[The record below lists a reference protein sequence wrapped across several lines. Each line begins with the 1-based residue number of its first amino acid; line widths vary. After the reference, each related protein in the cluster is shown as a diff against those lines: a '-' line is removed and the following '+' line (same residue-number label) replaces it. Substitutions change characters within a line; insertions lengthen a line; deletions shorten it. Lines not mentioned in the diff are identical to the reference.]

1 MKEELLKSW
10 KSRSR
15 ENIKKYKIFLNR
27 IDKAKAIRILPE
39 LHQEAFKKI
48 DCLDCAAC
56 CKNYSPRF
64 KQQDIKRIA
73 KFLNMKERDFE
84 LTYLVSDEDHDF
96 VLQSKPCPF
105 LEKDNKCQIYDVRPS
120 DCQRFPYTDEDVFIK
135 QPALTL
141 MNASFCPAVNV
152 VLERLME
159 IK

>member
-27 IDKAKAIRILPE
+27 IDKAKAIRILPV
-39 LHQEAFKKI
+39 LHHEAFKKI

-73 KFLNMKERDFE
+73 RSLNMKERDFE
-84 LTYLVSDEDHDF
+84 LSYLVSDEDHDF

-120 DCQRFPYTDEDVFIK
+120 DCHRFPYTDEDVFIK

>member
-1 MKEELLKSW
+1 MTSP
-10 KSRSR
+10 
-15 ENIKKYKIFLNR
+15 
-27 IDKAKAIRILPE
+27 DHPADVHGRILEEFP
-39 LHQEAFKKI
+39 H
-48 DCLDCAAC
+48 D
-56 CKNYSPRF
+56 NPPRF
-64 KQQDIKRIA
+64 TKAEKA
-73 KFLNMKERDFE
+73 NAYFF
-84 LTYLVSDEDHDF
+84 HDF

>member
-1 MKEELLKSW
+1 MKEEFLKSW

-39 LHQEAFKKI
+39 LHHEAFKKI

-73 KFLNMKERDFE
+73 KSLNMKERDFE

-120 DCQRFPYTDEDVFIK
+120 DCHRFPYTDEDVFIK

-141 MNASFCPAVNV
+141 MNASFCPAVNE

>member
-1 MKEELLKSW
+1 MDDDILHNWEKKSKENAKAYRTLLKRTN
-10 KSRSR
+10 K
-15 ENIKKYKIFLNR
+15 NV
-27 IDKAKAIRILPE
+27 ILKE
-39 LHQEAFKKI
+39 LDDLTEQAYEAV
-48 DCLDCAAC
+48 DCLSCAAC

-73 KFLNMKERDFE
+73 KSLNMKERDFE

>member
-15 ENIKKYKIFLNR
+15 EIIKKYKIFLNR

-73 KFLNMKERDFE
+73 KSLNMKERDFE

-105 LEKDNKCQIYDVRPS
+105 
-120 DCQRFPYTDEDVFIK
+120 F
-135 QPALTL
+135 
-141 MNASFCPAVNV
+141 
-152 VLERLME
+152 
-159 IK
+159 

>member
-1 MKEELLKSW
+1 M
-10 KSRSR
+10 
-15 ENIKKYKIFLNR
+15 
-27 IDKAKAIRILPE
+27 PE
-39 LHQEAFKKI
+39 LHHEAFKKI

-73 KFLNMKERDFE
+73 RSLNMKERDFE

-120 DCQRFPYTDEDVFIK
+120 DCHRFPYTDEDVFIK

>member
-27 IDKAKAIRILPE
+27 IDKAKAIRILPV
-39 LHQEAFKKI
+39 LHHEAFKKI

-73 KFLNMKERDFE
+73 RSLNMKERDFE

-120 DCQRFPYTDEDVFIK
+120 DCHRFPYTDEDVFIK

>member
-1 MKEELLKSW
+1 MKDQLLKSW
-10 KSRSR
+10 KSRSS

-27 IDKAKAIRILPE
+27 IDKTKAIRILPE

-48 DCLDCAAC
+48 NCLDCAAC

-73 KFLNMKERDFE
+73 KSLNMKERDFE

-105 LEKDNKCQIYDVRPS
+105 LEKDNRCQIYDVRPS
-120 DCQRFPYTDEDVFIK
+120 DCHRFPYTDEDVFIK

-141 MNASFCPAVNV
+141 MNASFCPAVNE

>member
-27 IDKAKAIRILPE
+27 IDKAKAIRILPV
-39 LHQEAFKKI
+39 LHHEAFKKI

-73 KFLNMKERDFE
+73 RSLNMKERDFE

-120 DCQRFPYTDEDVFIK
+120 DCHRSSCKCGLGKINGNQITMNKNCMAYQKCYTFK
-135 QPALTL
+135 H
-141 MNASFCPAVNV
+141 
-152 VLERLME
+152 
-159 IK
+159 